1 MELVPVLIVSKHTG
15 VPIPNSDFEFSL
27 SKEQA
32 DKFTTQE
39 VLIRGAPLKDGFLI
53 GISKEEPLA
62 LHMLMTPDERLSTI
76 STMGVFCQ
84 LKETEEKSFEIVYRC
99 RVLARA
105 RINKYVNQNSVI
117 KAPLQIVKER
127 LLPGEDELLVDLRAL
142 ISNIMEKDG
151 TLPEEIKQRIRSTED
166 IIKISNILVS
176 ALPMSEDE
184 KFQYIQY
191 KDNLDRFTLVLKY
204 IIQTLNIAGS
214 KSIRRR
220 QELPENFPRDFIS
233 LLQEIE
239 QQAMKMEEKKHDE
252 AEKVSAQI
260 KNLPPDIAAKIE
272 KEHKRLQQLPPSSM
286 EYQTVQEYIDWITAV
301 PFGQETKTKPEL
313 KTIIESLNES
323 HYGLPEIKEHILEY
337 MTIESLVQSSKG
349 TVLCFAGPPGTG
361 KTSIAKKIA
370 NITNREI
377 IKIALGGMSDEAEIR
392 GHRRTYVAAKPG
404 RIVSG
409 LINAKTM
416 DPLILLDEVDK
427 TSSFRGDPVAAL
439 LELLD
444 PEQNDAFIDRYLE
457 VPLDLSKVM
466 FICTANYIDDIPAP
480 LKDRLEIIEFRDY
493 EDFERHIIAEKY
505 ILPKAIQ
512 DYNLQDYNISFSPDS
527 FAPICKTKGV
537 REAERKIRKL
547 LRKGAVQI
555 IVNEKPFYEITAEE
569 VENVFKEKEDGVVGF

>member
-1 MELVPVLIVSKHTG
+1 MELVPVLIVSKFTG

-27 SKEQA
+27 SKDQA
-32 DKFTTQE
+32 ENFETQE
-39 VLIRGAPLKDGFLI
+39 VLIRGAPLKDSFLI

-62 LHMLMTPDERLSTI
+62 LHMLMTQDERLSTI

-84 LKETEEKSFEIVYRC
+84 LKETEENTYEKVYRC

-105 RINKYVNQNSVI
+105 RISKYVNQNNVI
-117 KAPLQIVKER
+117 KAPLQIIKER
-127 LLPGEDELLVDLRAL
+127 LLPGEDELLADLKAL
-142 ISNIMEKDG
+142 INNLLEKEG
-151 TLPEEIKQRIRSTED
+151 TLSPEIKQRIQTTDD
-166 IIKISNILVS
+166 IIKISNILVAS
-176 ALPMSEDE
+176 LPVTEDDRY
-184 KFQYIQY
+184 QYIQY
-191 KDNLDRFTLVLKY
+191 KDNLDRFTLVLKS
-204 IIQTLNIAGS
+204 IIQTLNLSG
-214 KSIRRR
+214 KTTIRRR
-220 QELPENFPRDFIS
+220 QELPESFPRDFIT

-239 QQAMKMEEKKHDE
+239 SQAIKLEEKK
-252 AEKVSAQI
+252 AEENADLTAKI
-260 KNLPPDIAAKIE
+260 DNLPPEIAKKIE

-286 EYQTVQEYIDWITAV
+286 EYQTVQEYVDWITSV
-301 PFGQETKTKPEL
+301 PFGIETKKKPEL
-313 KTIIESLNES
+313 KSIIDKLNES

-337 MTIESLVQSSKG
+337 MTIESLTQTTKG

-404 RIVSG
+404 RIVAG
-409 LINAKTM
+409 LIGAKTM

-505 ILPKAIQ
+505 ILPKAVQ
-512 DYNLQDYNISFSPDS
+512 DYNLQDYNISFSPNS
-527 FAPICKTKGV
+527 FEPICKTKGV

-547 LRKGAVQI
+547 LRKGAVEI
-555 IVNEKPFYEITAEE
+555 IVNEKEFYEVTEEE
-569 VENVFKEKEDGVVGF
+569 VEKVFKENKEGVVGF